1 MSAKKIKTQSEL
13 QALAKKLFE
22 KDSHYKAHVLIC
34 MTGCRAL
41 GAQDVAAK
49 FRQRLKELELED
61 KYTVVNTGC
70 IGMCALAPAMVI
82 EPYNYLYGGVK
93 PEDVDDIINIT
104 LEQGKPV
111 ERFIVSKTS
120 LFSRIVDALILRGSK
135 TLLQWM
141 AIKLQ

>member
-1 MSAKKIKTQSEL
+1 MPREKIRSL
-13 QALAKKLFE
+13 QDFE
-22 KDSHYKAHVLIC
+22 HLQQQLLSDRRDYKARVLIC

-41 GAQDVAAK
+41 GAQNVAAK
-49 FRQRLKELELED
+49 FRQRLKALKLED

-93 PEDVDDIINIT
+93 PENVDDIINIT

-111 ERFIVSKTS
+111 
-120 LFSRIVDALILRGSK
+120 
-135 TLLQWM
+135 
-141 AIKLQ
+141 